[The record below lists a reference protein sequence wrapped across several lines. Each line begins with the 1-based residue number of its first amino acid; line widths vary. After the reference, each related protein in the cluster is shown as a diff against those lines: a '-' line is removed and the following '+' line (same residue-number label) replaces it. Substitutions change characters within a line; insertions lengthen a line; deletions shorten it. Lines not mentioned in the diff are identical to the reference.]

1 MDINTNTIKI
11 HHSYNTVHSQLE
23 LRIADLV
30 DTGPSS
36 ESMLKVV
43 VSPLDSLAVTVIEGI
58 VVVLLVPVLL
68 VTSPLVVIE

>member
-1 MDINTNTIKI
+1 MNAKKI
-11 HHSYNTVHSQLE
+11 HHSDNAGLSQLE

-30 DTGPSS
+30 DVAPGS

-43 VSPLDSLAVTVIEGI
+43 VSPPDSLLVTVIEGS

>member
-1 MDINTNTIKI
+1 MVINTNAIEI
-11 HHSYNTVHSQLE
+11 HHSDNTGHSQLE
-23 LRIADLV
+23 LRIVDLV
-30 DTGPSS
+30 DVGSCS

-43 VSPLDSLAVTVIEGI
+43 VSTSDSLAVTVIEGS

>member
-1 MDINTNTIKI
+1 MNAIKV
-11 HHSYNTVHSQLE
+11 HHRDNAGHSQLE
-23 LRIADLV
+23 FGIADVV
-30 DTGPSS
+30 DVGPSS

-43 VSPLDSLAVTVIEGI
+43 VSPPDSLAVTVIEGI